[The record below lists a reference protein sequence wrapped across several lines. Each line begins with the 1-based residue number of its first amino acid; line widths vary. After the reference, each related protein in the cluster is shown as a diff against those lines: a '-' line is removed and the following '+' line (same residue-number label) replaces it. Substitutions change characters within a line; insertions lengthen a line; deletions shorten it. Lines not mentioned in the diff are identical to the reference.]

1 MKAVV
6 YSTARNNLRKIIDDV
21 VDNFEEYIVTTKD
34 DKQAVIISYDEY
46 ASLKETLYLLSS
58 KNNRERLLASIEEI
72 ENSKILKKEI

>member
-58 KNNRERLLASIEEI
+58 KNNRERLLASIEEV